1 MAARTK
7 HFSKTNRAERLIFVI
22 LRHMSISSRKSRIVL
37 AASSLSMAFWA
48 IFILP
53 KTAQAIPPPDVIANV
68 GSQLS
73 QLVGVVGVLLS
84 ISIGAFLQMWRG
96 FASRSKVKITRPVSV
111 IVLTSIAVVSALY
124 IGVAYRE
131 AQNQQE
137 YEAQVAES
145 LARGIAAAQTP
156 DPTIDANAF
165 FTANANIPIS
175 ISNEDFGALE
185 STAPFILDAREN
197 EEYDIGHYPNSTHIR
212 FADLLN
218 GDWQKLPT
226 NQTVYVF
233 CWSGIRGKM
242 VADFLRTKN
251 IVAQYFE
258 AGADGWV
265 KDGGTWDGEIA
276 FSSKYSADQYKKL
289 FTAAEVHSAVD
300 AGTLL
305 IDTRQK
311 ADYDKS
317 HIEGS
322 INISAI
328 FTPSVEL
335 AYQLANVSP
344 GASIITVCNDFV
356 SCFDAKIVGI
366 RLEAL
371 GHAFLGRYSTPRDY

>member
-1 MAARTK
+1 MFRSDRKFLA
-7 HFSKTNRAERLIFVI
+7 SLII
-22 LRHMSISSRKSRIVL
+22 
-37 AASSLSMAFWA
+37 SSLSTAFWA
-48 IFILP
+48 CFFLP

-73 QLVGVVGVLLS
+73 QLIGVVGVLLS
-84 ISIGAFLQMWRG
+84 ISIGAFLQMGRG
-96 FASRSKVKITRPVSV
+96 FASRSRVKITRPILIISLVS
-111 IVLTSIAVVSALY
+111 IVTIAALY
-124 IGVAYRE
+124 VAVSYRE
-131 AQNQQE
+131 ALNQQE
-137 YEAQVAES
+137 YEARVAES
-145 LARGIAAAQTP
+145 LARGIAAAQGP
-156 DPTIDANAF
+156 DPTIDPNAF
-165 FTANANIPIS
+165 FTANVNLPIS
-175 ISNEDFGALE
+175 ITNEAFTALE
-185 STAPFILDAREN
+185 STHPFIFDAREN

-226 NQTVYVF
+226 DQVVYVF

-289 FTAAEVHSAVD
+289 FTAAEVRTAV
-300 AGTLL
+300 ATGTLL
-305 IDTRQK
+305 VDTRQK

-322 INISAI
+322 LNISAI

-335 AYQLANVSP
+335 AYQIANVSP
-344 GASIITVCNDFV
+344 GASIITICDDFV
-356 SCFDAKIVGI
+356 SCFDAKIVGV
-366 RLEAL
+366 RLETL
-371 GHAFLGRYSTPRDY
+371 GHTFLGRYSTPWDY

>member
-7 HFSKTNRAERLIFVI
+7 HFSKTNRAARLFFVI
-22 LRHMSISSRKSRIVL
+22 LRRMLISDRKSLIVL
-37 AASSLSMAFWA
+37 VASSLSTMLWA
-48 IFILP
+48 SFLLP

-68 GSQLS
+68 GSQVS
-73 QLVGVVGVLLS
+73 QLFGVLGVLLS
-84 ISIGAFLQMWRG
+84 ITIGAILQFSRG
-96 FASRSKVKITRPVSV
+96 ITSRAKGTISRPFSV
-111 IVLTSIAVVSALY
+111 IVLVSIAVISALY
-124 IGVAYRE
+124 IAVSYRE
-131 AQNQQE
+131 ALNQKE

-145 LARGIAAAQTP
+145 LARGIAATQTTNP
-156 DPTIDANAF
+156 PIDPSAF
-165 FTANANIPIS
+165 FAENVNLPIS
-175 ISNEDFGALE
+175 TTNEAFAALE
-185 STAPFILDAREN
+185 STQPFILDAREN

-226 NQTVYVF
+226 DQVVYAF

-258 AGADGWV
+258 SGADGWV

-276 FSSKYSADQYKKL
+276 FSSKYSAEQYKKL
-289 FTAAEVHSAVD
+289 FTSAEVHAAVD

-311 ADYDKS
+311 ADYDEA

-335 AYQLANVSP
+335 AYQIANVSP
-344 GASIITVCNDFV
+344 GASIITICNDFV

-366 RLEAL
+366 RLETL
-371 GHAFLGRYSTPRDY
+371 DHTFLGRYSTPWDY

>member
-1 MAARTK
+1 MFRSDRKFLAP
-7 HFSKTNRAERLIFVI
+7 LII
-22 LRHMSISSRKSRIVL
+22 
-37 AASSLSMAFWA
+37 SSLSTAFWA
-48 IFILP
+48 CFFIP
-53 KTAQAIPPPDVIANV
+53 IAAQAIPPPDVIANI
-68 GSQLS
+68 GSQAS
-73 QLVGVVGVLLS
+73 QLLGVLGVLLS
-84 ISIGAFLQMWRG
+84 ISIGAILRFSRG
-96 FASRSKVKITRPVSV
+96 ITSRAKGKISRPIGV
-111 IVLTSIAVVSALY
+111 IVLVSIAVISALY
-124 IGVAYRE
+124 IAVSYRE
-131 AQNQQE
+131 ALNQKE

-145 LARGIAAAQTP
+145 LARGIAAAHTA
-156 DPTIDANAF
+156 DPVLDPNAY
-165 FTANANIPIS
+165 FTANASLPIS
-175 ISNEDFGALE
+175 ITNEAFAALE
-185 STAPFILDAREN
+185 STQPFILDAREN

-226 NQTVYVF
+226 DQTVYVF

-258 AGADGWV
+258 AGSDGWV

-289 FTAAEVHSAVD
+289 FTTTEVHAAVD
-300 AGTLL
+300 AGTIL

-335 AYQLANVSP
+335 AYQIANVSP

-356 SCFDAKIVGI
+356 SCFDAKIVGV

-371 GHAFLGRYSTPRDY
+371 GHTFLGRYSTPWDY

>member
-1 MAARTK
+1 
-7 HFSKTNRAERLIFVI
+7 
-22 LRHMSISSRKSRIVL
+22 MSTSDRKSIIPLLVTL
-37 AASSLSMAFWA
+37 LSTTFWA
-48 IFILP
+48 FFFLP

-73 QLVGVVGVLLS
+73 QLIGVVGVLLS

-96 FASRSKVKITRPVSV
+96 FASRSKVKITRPVGI
-111 IVLTSIAVVSALY
+111 IVLISIAVVSALY
-124 IGVAYRE
+124 IAVSYRE

-145 LARGIAAAQTP
+145 LARGIATSDTAPSPAV
-156 DPTIDANAF
+156 DPNAF
-165 FTANANIPIS
+165 FAAITNLPIS
-175 ISNEDFGALE
+175 ISNEDFASIE
-185 STAPFILDAREN
+185 STKPFILDARED
-197 EEYDIGHYPNSTHIR
+197 EEYAIGHYPDSAHIR

-226 NQTVYVF
+226 DQTVYVF

-251 IVAQYFE
+251 IVTQYFE

-265 KDGGTWDGEIA
+265 KDGGTWEGEIA
-276 FSSKYSADQYKKL
+276 FSSKYSADQYRKL
-289 FTAAEVHSAVD
+289 FTSTEVHTAVD
-300 AGTLL
+300 SGALL
-305 IDTRQK
+305 VDTRQK

-317 HIEGS
+317 HIDGS

-344 GASIITVCNDFV
+344 SASIITVCNDFV

-366 RLEAL
+366 RLEVL
-371 GHAFLGRYSTPRDY
+371 GHTFLGRYSTPWDY

>member
-1 MAARTK
+1 MSTPKR
-7 HFSKTNRAERLIFVI
+7 KTIIPLLFF
-22 LRHMSISSRKSRIVL
+22 
-37 AASSLSMAFWA
+37 SLSTTFWA
-48 IFILP
+48 FFFLP
-53 KTAQAIPPPDVIANV
+53 KSAQAIPPPDVIANV

-73 QLVGVVGVLLS
+73 QLIGVVGVLLS

-96 FASRSKVKITRPVSV
+96 FASRSKVKITRPVGI
-111 IVLTSIAVVSALY
+111 IVLISIAVVSALY
-124 IGVAYRE
+124 IVVSYRE

-145 LARGIAAAQTP
+145 LARGISATQTTTTP
-156 DPTIDANAF
+156 VDPNAF
-165 FTANANIPIS
+165 FTANANLPIS
-175 ISNEDFGALE
+175 ISNEDFASIE
-185 STAPFILDAREN
+185 STKPFILDARED
-197 EEYDIGHYPNSTHIR
+197 EEYAIGHYPNSAHIR

-226 NQTVYVF
+226 DQTVYVF

-258 AGADGWV
+258 SGADGWV

-289 FTAAEVHSAVD
+289 FTSSEVHTAVD
-300 AGTLL
+300 SGALL
-305 IDTRQK
+305 VDTRQK
-311 ADYDKS
+311 VDYDKS

-344 GASIITVCNDFV
+344 NASIITVCNDFV

-366 RLEAL
+366 RLEVL
-371 GHAFLGRYSTPRDY
+371 GHTFLGRYSTPWDY